1 MLTQKRLFKPNGSGF
16 SLIEMAIVLLIVST
30 MLGGLLMSLSTTR
43 EISSRNSTEATLD
56 EIAEAL
62 YGFAQAS
69 GRLPCPATA
78 GSNGLEAP
86 AGGGNCTRANGFVPS
101 ATLGLKG
108 PLNNDN
114 LLMDSWL
121 SAYRYSVS
129 TALGNAYT
137 STNFGGRTVGELVNG
152 ADLQVCDE
160 PACTNLL
167 ANDLPAVVLSLGADW
182 ASFSSTDEVEN
193 SGELLVSGY
202 RMNNDNIF
210 VSTGYIEDSFDDI
223 LNWVSPSILI
233 SRLIAA
239 GRLP

>member
-1 MLTQKRLFKPNGSGF
+1 M
-16 SLIEMAIVLLIVST
+16 
-30 MLGGLLMSLSTTR
+30 
-43 EISSRNSTEATLD
+43 
-56 EIAEAL
+56 
-62 YGFAQAS
+62 
-69 GRLPCPATA
+69 
-78 GSNGLEAP
+78 
-86 AGGGNCTRANGFVPS
+86 
-101 ATLGLKG
+101 
-108 PLNNDN
+108 
-114 LLMDSWL
+114 
-121 SAYRYSVS
+121 
-129 TALGNAYT
+129 
-137 STNFGGRTVGELVNG
+137 
-152 ADLQVCDE
+152 
-160 PACTNLL
+160 